1 MENNNTIP
9 RYPGPGAPPATAAAM
24 LRNISGGAA
33 SNANPA
39 APWMNPMSM
48 NVNAMNAMNMNP
60 LQQQQQHQPQDVF
73 TQQQMANLVNSG
85 INPMSLSSQQH
96 HQKLQ
101 MMQLHQRMEQQ
112 QQRGR
117 GGINVIE
124 QSLQQ
129 QTQQHR
135 SPPPLNN
142 LIQHQDQ
149 SSQQLMQ
156 FQMKM
161 QQRES
166 RSCVNFPPIVC

>member
-60 LQQQQQHQPQDVF
+60 LQQQQPQDVF

-112 QQRGR
+112 QRGR
-117 GGINVIE
+117 GEINVIE

-166 RSCVNFPPIVC
+166 RSCVNFPPIE

>member
-60 LQQQQQHQPQDVF
+60 LQQQQPQDVF

-142 LIQHQDQ
+142 LVQHQDQ

-166 RSCVNFPPIVC
+166 RTCVDFPPIE

>member
-60 LQQQQQHQPQDVF
+60 LQQQQPQDVF

-112 QQRGR
+112 QRGR
-117 GGINVIE
+117 GEINVIE

-142 LIQHQDQ
+142 LVQHQDQ

-166 RSCVNFPPIVC
+166 RSCVNFPPIE